1 MEITLAI
8 ATEIIVQAMEVA
20 VMAEQTQVIAIKEM
34 EQ

>member
-1 MEITLAI
+1 METV
-8 ATEIIVQAMEVA
+8 TETTMEIIVQAMEVA